1 MIRQRTKTKDSVM
14 SRIGLNNSIAEA
26 TRWMERKNYA
36 EVARN
41 VKTTALPKVSVDFSD
56 IVSDL

>member
-14 SRIGLNNSIAEA
+14 SGIGLNNSIVEA

-41 VKTTALPKVSVDFSD
+41 VKTTALPKVSVHFSD

>member
-14 SRIGLNNSIAEA
+14 SGIGLNNSIVEA

-41 VKTTALPKVSVDFSD
+41 VKTTALPNVSVHFSD